1 MCIRDRAEGEVKSL
15 VEAGKV
21 GFPEVQ
27 KVIQNLTNE
36 GGMFYN
42 LMQEQSKTITGPV
55 SYTHLDDF
63 EEAVIR
69 LHLDNGQTKSY
80 IKHRGR
86 NEIEIPQSNETVCN
100 IILGGKEISKS
111 EYDRY

>member
-1 MCIRDRAEGEVKSL
+1 MNSKEL
-15 VEAGKV
+15 
-21 GFPEVQ
+21 
-27 KVIQNLTNE
+27 
-36 GGMFYN
+36 YN
-42 LMQEQSKTITGPV
+42 KLQSGSTI
-55 SYTHLDDF
+55 YLLDNF

-69 LHLDNGQTKSY
+69 LYLDNGQTKSY

>member
-1 MCIRDRAEGEVKSL
+1 MNQKELYNKLQSGETVYL
-15 VEAGKV
+15 
-21 GFPEVQ
+21 
-27 KVIQNLTNE
+27 
-36 GGMFYN
+36 
-42 LMQEQSKTITGPV
+42 
-55 SYTHLDDF
+55 LDDF
-63 EEAVIR
+63 EGAVIR

-86 NEIEIPQSNETVCN
+86 NEIEIPQSNKTVCN

>member
-1 MCIRDRAEGEVKSL
+1 MNQKELYNKLQSGE
-15 VEAGKV
+15 
-21 GFPEVQ
+21 
-27 KVIQNLTNE
+27 
-36 GGMFYN
+36 
-42 LMQEQSKTITGPV
+42 TI
-55 SYTHLDDF
+55 YLLDDF

-86 NEIEIPQSNETVCN
+86 NEIEIPQFNETVCN

>member
-1 MCIRDRAEGEVKSL
+1 MNQKELYNKLQSGETVYL
-15 VEAGKV
+15 
-21 GFPEVQ
+21 
-27 KVIQNLTNE
+27 
-36 GGMFYN
+36 
-42 LMQEQSKTITGPV
+42 
-55 SYTHLDDF
+55 LDDF

-86 NEIEIPQSNETVCN
+86 NEIEIPQSNITVCN

>member
-1 MCIRDRAEGEVKSL
+1 MNQKELYNKLQSGETVYL
-15 VEAGKV
+15 
-21 GFPEVQ
+21 
-27 KVIQNLTNE
+27 
-36 GGMFYN
+36 
-42 LMQEQSKTITGPV
+42 
-55 SYTHLDDF
+55 LDDF

-86 NEIEIPQSNETVCN
+86 NDIEIPQSNATVCN

>member
-1 MCIRDRAEGEVKSL
+1 MNQKELYNKLQSGETVYL
-15 VEAGKV
+15 
-21 GFPEVQ
+21 
-27 KVIQNLTNE
+27 
-36 GGMFYN
+36 
-42 LMQEQSKTITGPV
+42 
-55 SYTHLDDF
+55 LDDF

-86 NEIEIPQSNETVCN
+86 NEIEIPPSNKTVCN

>member
-1 MCIRDRAEGEVKSL
+1 MNQKELYNKLQSGETVYL
-15 VEAGKV
+15 
-21 GFPEVQ
+21 
-27 KVIQNLTNE
+27 
-36 GGMFYN
+36 
-42 LMQEQSKTITGPV
+42 
-55 SYTHLDDF
+55 LDDF

-100 IILGGKEISKS
+100 IILGGKEISKTDVELFAS
-111 EYDRY
+111 K